1 MKTKD
6 SSKLAKMIM
15 GSLFSMKIS
24 LCVIILLFV
33 NVRVANAQDVAPENV
48 SPEEEMLE
56 LTPDEE
62 IPWEDTTKKKM
73 PEGVAPDG
81 VAPEKKIVDE
91 EYVVP
96 DEHTMAMMIVVGTS
110 GDSQTNVPGFA
121 CKFKNREYIATNLR
135 VIEDA
140 SAITVAS
147 LSGNDIGISD
157 QMIVT
162 EDADICLLGIKGSFA
177 DMGIVPFEFI
187 DDVPKSSKSG
197 DEVICLGIDFSD
209 VVIKTTKGKI
219 MTLGQ
224 SSVQTDATTV
234 NGSSGGPMIHRESG
248 KVIGLIAQSEEMTC
262 SGHRVDTVK
271 KWKSITFTEF
281 KKSSLMIAN
290 ARGSLDNVYNFLTD
304 KPGWRNDKSLAT
316 AWDNYEKFLGD
327 EDSEN
332 AKEKDG
338 ENTKGKD
345 GENTKGKDGENTKR
359 KDGENTKRKDGK
371 NTKEKDGK
379 PTKEKDAKPSKEADA
394 KPTKEA
400 DAKPTKEADAKP
412 TKEADG
418 GTTTKIEVPEEVDEF
433 AAFTAKISRTKG
445 NGVSQGDYDKARQSV
460 IKALDWKVQATQ
472 DVIKK
477 TTPIGS
483 KQIQAIN
490 GLKSDSQKL
499 ADAIRKL

>member
-1 MKTKD
+1 MNMRSPFLIKT
-6 SSKLAKMIM
+6 
-15 GSLFSMKIS
+15 S

-73 PEGVAPDG
+73 PEGVAPNG

-110 GDSQTNVPGFA
+110 GDSQTNIPGFA

-147 LSGNDIGISD
+147 LSGNSIEISD

-177 DMGIVPFEFI
+177 DLGIVPFEFM
-187 DDVPKSSKSG
+187 DDVPKGSNLG
-197 DEVICLGIDFSD
+197 DEVICLGIDFND
-209 VVIKTTKGKI
+209 VVITTTKGKI
-219 MTLGQ
+219 KTLGQ

-234 NGSSGGPMIHRESG
+234 NGNSGGPMIHRESG
-248 KVIGLIAQSEEMTC
+248 KVIGLVAQAVVDDAKSDPPANAEAVSSDSQAGEITC
-262 SGHRVDTVK
+262 SGHRVDAVK
-271 KWKSITFTEF
+271 KWKSMTFTEF
-281 KKSSLMIAN
+281 KKSSSLIAS
-290 ARGSLDNVYNFLTD
+290 ARGNLDTVYHFLTD

-316 AWDNYEKFLGD
+316 TWDNYEKFL
-327 EDSEN
+327 EDKSTKNTKETDGK
-332 AKEKDG
+332 ATKEKDSKT
-338 ENTKGKD
+338 TKEKD
-345 GENTKGKDGENTKR
+345 SKTTKEKDSKTTK
-359 KDGENTKRKDGK
+359 EADGK
-371 NTKEKDGK
+371 NTKETDSKNTKETDGK
-379 PTKEKDAKPSKEADA
+379 NTE
-394 KPTKEA
+394 
-400 DAKPTKEADAKP
+400 
-412 TKEADG
+412 
-418 GTTTKIEVPEEVDEF
+418 KIEVLEEVDEF
-433 AAFTAKISRTKG
+433 SAFKAKISRAKG
-445 NGVSQGDYDKARQSV
+445 NGVSQGDYDKARLSV
-460 IKALDWKVQATQ
+460 IKALDWKIQATQ

-477 TTPIGS
+477 STPIGL